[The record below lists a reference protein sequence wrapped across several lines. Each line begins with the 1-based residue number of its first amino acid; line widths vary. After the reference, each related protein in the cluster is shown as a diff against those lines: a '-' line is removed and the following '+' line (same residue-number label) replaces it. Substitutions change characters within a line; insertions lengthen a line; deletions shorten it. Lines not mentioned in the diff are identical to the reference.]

1 MLTNEQGSGVEVRV
15 RKHYLLL
22 AHDQPQ
28 HVGRLVERLDDGE
41 SSFWLHL
48 DPRVDDEAW
57 RSVLAHPCVVSVEPR
72 VACLWGTWSMVEATL
87 AMVRTCLDSGTPG
100 HLVML
105 SGQSYPVKSNQHIDA
120 YLAAHADVVHM
131 DLWALEERWPDNYR
145 DRLDYFCLPRSE
157 AKGDLRL
164 LRRRQ
169 EMNLR
174 ELAGWT
180 RRLVRESG
188 PREALDVLRTIGQQR
203 PDVAHLVVGGSQWW
217 AMPFD
222 VAEQMLEFHGRYP
235 DYADFLRWSQF
246 PDESFFQTLLVNMD
260 PSIRDR
266 VAPSL
271 TFVDW
276 TEGDWDLPR
285 AFGVGDLPSLL
296 ALPDHALFARK
307 FLHPAATEVLDA
319 LDSAAD
325 HEGAR

>member
-1 MLTNEQGSGVEVRV
+1 MLTSEQGSGVEVGV

-48 DPRVDDEAW
+48 DPRADDEAW

-87 AMVRTCLDSGTPG
+87 TMVRACLDSGPPG

-105 SGQSYPVKSNQHIDA
+105 SGQSYPVKSNQHIDDH
-120 YLAAHADVVHM
+120 LTAHADLVHM

-157 AKGDLRL
+157 AKSDLRL

-174 ELAGWT
+174 ELVGWT

-188 PREALDVLRTIGQQR
+188 PREALAVLRTIGQER

-217 AMPFD
+217 AMPCRRRPAD
-222 VAEQMLEFHGRYP
+222 GGVSRAQPGLRRLPALEPVPR
-235 DYADFLRWSQF
+235 
-246 PDESFFQTLLVNMD
+246 
-260 PSIRDR
+260 RDR
-266 VAPSL
+266 SSRRCWSPWTPPSE
-271 TFVDW
+271 TAS
-276 TEGDWDLPR
+276 R
-285 AFGVGDLPSLL
+285 
-296 ALPDHALFARK
+296 
-307 FLHPAATEVLDA
+307 PA
-319 LDSAAD
+319 
-325 HEGAR
+325 